1 MRVNRL
7 VDIDCIRTHLNRK
20 SNFANLVTRMGAD
33 HATAQYLAVPMRL
46 GDVIKQQLGHTF
58 IATIGNVAA

>member
-20 SNFANLVTRMGAD
+20 SNFANHVTRIGAD
-33 HATAQYLAVPMRL
+33 HATAQYLAVAMRF
-46 GDVIKQQLGHTF
+46 GAVVKQQFGHTF